1 MRQVFT
7 RLDVD
12 GDGQIS
18 WWEWQASM
26 SGALLG
32 RQPDEKFIDPMDG
45 LAVIT
50 HAAEL
55 ALTAQE
61 KSQPQVKTQIQT
73 QTMT

>member
-1 MRQVFT
+1 
-7 RLDVD
+7 
-12 GDGQIS
+12 
-18 WWEWQASM
+18 M

-32 RQPDEKFIDPMDG
+32 RQPSERFIDPMDG

-61 KSQPQVKTQIQT
+61 KSQPQVNSNLQIQSLDRKSVV
-73 QTMT
+73 